1 MYCTCYSTR
10 YRVTHAGD
18 AKLLQQILTF
28 LHRRMRMMRKT
39 TVMKTKTRTAAKT
52 ATWEKRA
59 GEKFEMGDYQHSTTA
74 ASDCNVQPYS
84 GQYYFVLCYSTTEV
98 HTGGLYSQVAGSPS
112 RRVCGLTAD
121 SRQRRE
127 TLQSQHTVYLYR

>member
-1 MYCTCYSTR
+1 
-10 YRVTHAGD
+10 
-18 AKLLQQILTF
+18 
-28 LHRRMRMMRKT
+28 MMRKT

-59 GEKFEMGDYQHSTTA
+59 GEKFDSDYQHSTTA
-74 ASDCNVQPYS
+74 ASDCKAQLHS
-84 GQYYFVLCYSTTEV
+84 GQCYFELCYSTTEV

-112 RRVCGLTAD
+112 CRVCGLTAD

-127 TLQSQHTVYLYR
+127 TLQSQHTVYLYRWDTHSVILPAPLP